1 MGHAISAEELL
12 DEIKMMPVAERS
24 RFFTL
29 LGAQLFQVE
38 NFSHDQVFGHLANEL
53 FTAQEAAEYL
63 EVSIAT
69 FRRYVRNGKLTPAQR
84 VGRSQMFATRNLK
97 DFKRS
102 LREVRQ
108 GR

>member
-12 DEIKMMPVAERS
+12 AEIKTMPVAERS

-29 LGAQLFQVE
+29 LGAQLFQAE
-38 NFSHDQVFGHLANEL
+38 NLSHDQVFGHLANEL

-69 FRRYVRNGKLTPAQR
+69 FRRYVRNGKLTPAQW
-84 VGRSQMFATRNLK
+84 VGRSQMFAARNLK

-108 GR
+108 

>member
-29 LGAQLFQVE
+29 LGAQLFQAE

-69 FRRYVRNGKLTPAQR
+69 FRRYVRNGKLTPAQW

-97 DFKRS
+97 NFKRS